1 MKTLKGWL
9 YAAFITPI
17 TLAGISSCS
26 KSNTAPVPQQ
36 KQYTISPYNSTS
48 QISGTVNFTQVL
60 NVDSIIVTIKL
71 QGVNQ
76 DGSYP
81 VYIRQGTSLE
91 DGPLAYNLGFVDGAN
106 PTLTKEVPLAFSDLA
121 NYNGCLNV
129 YRNPNDTVTIVAQ
142 SEIGE
147 NNIFKAYN
155 MYNPVNTSQINGQF
169 RVYQRSAGSYLV
181 IRIDTSF
188 AHMGGASHP
197 ARVYTAAGD
206 RAFDLTNVDS
216 VSGVSVT
223 PLPDQPYNTLS
234 TYPGSIKVLLS
245 QAFQD
250 VTISQGQ
257 FK

>member
-9 YAAFITPI
+9 YAAFIVPTA
-17 TLAGISSCS
+17 LMGISSCS

-60 NVDSIIVTIKL
+60 NADSIMVTVKL
-71 QGVNQ
+71 QGVSQ

-81 VYIRQGTSLE
+81 VYIRQGTSLQ
-91 DGPLAYNLGFVDGAN
+91 DGLVAYNLGFVDGAN
-106 PTLTKEVPLAFSDLA
+106 PTLTKEIPMVFSDLA

-129 YRNPNDTVTIVAQ
+129 YRNPNDTVTIIAQ
-142 SEIGE
+142 SEIGA
-147 NNIFKAYN
+147 NNVFKAYN

-169 RVYQRSAGSYLV
+169 RVYQRPAGSYLV
-181 IRIDTSF
+181 VRIDTSV
-188 AHMGGASHP
+188 AHIGGTSHP

-216 VSGVSVT
+216 VSGVSAT
-223 PLPDQPYNTLS
+223 SLPDQPYNTLS

-250 VTISQGQ
+250 VTLSQGQ

>member
-9 YAAFITPI
+9 YAAFIVPTA
-17 TLAGISSCS
+17 LVGISSCS
-26 KSNTAPVPQQ
+26 KSDTPPVPQQ

-60 NVDSIIVTIKL
+60 NVDSVIVTVKL

-91 DGPLAYNLGFVDGAN
+91 DGPVAYNLGFVDGQN
-106 PTLTKEVPLAFSDLA
+106 PTLTTEIPMVFSNLA

-129 YRNPNDTVTIVAQ
+129 YRNPNDTVTIIAQ

-147 NNIFKAYN
+147 NNVFKAYN
-155 MYNPVNTSQINGQF
+155 MYNPGNTSQINGQF

-181 IRIDTSF
+181 IRIDTSV
-188 AHMGGASHP
+188 AHVGGVSHP
-197 ARVYTAAGD
+197 ARVYTSTGD
-206 RAFDLTNVDS
+206 RAFDLNNVDS
-216 VSGVSVT
+216 LSGVSAT
-223 PLPDQPYNTLS
+223 SLPDQPYSTLS
-234 TYPGSIKVLLS
+234 AYPGSIKVLLS
-245 QAFQD
+245 EAFQD